1 MGPKEM
7 LGGLHGMG
15 PKEMLGGLHGMG
27 PNKEDTPH
35 AIFDKCNYKLIVSK
49 HRTIFG

>member
-27 PNKEDTPH
+27 PNKEDPPH
-35 AIFDKCNYKLIVSK
+35 KQS
-49 HRTIFG
+49 